1 MTAELRSALGTAILA
16 LAVTLAA
23 LFALSWGMIAVPAS
37 EVLGALVGTADSGNA
52 QIVRELRLPRVA
64 TAIIAGGAL
73 GIGGVLMQA
82 LFRNPMAD
90 AWSLGLTAGGQLGV
104 ALLVT
109 AAAFAGPEAIGF
121 LRNFEGVSITAGAM
135 LGIGVFAFAMVS
147 LARRVS
153 TVTLLV
159 VGLMLGF
166 TVQGIVSVVIHFANR
181 VGGRVFS
188 GWNDGNFASVTSA
201 DLPMLLVP
209 VLAGVLLALA
219 NAKPLTALLL
229 GETYARSL
237 GTDVRRLRW
246 LTLAAVV
253 LLVAP
258 VTAYCGPVTFVGLIV
273 PHIARAIAGTAR
285 ILPLMPLAALAGALM
300 AEVVLLPAG
309 IEYRYTARELAYAIA
324 TELHAPL
331 NLPVLKYLKDP
342 LGHSQDEIDTWY
354 RHWLARTLT
363 PVERRLEQLG
373 SGDFLFDAP
382 GLFEVVLLPQVY
394 NARRFAFDFSAMP
407 RIEAIEAA
415 CLALPAF
422 QRAHPDNQPDNPENN

>member
-1 MTAELRSALGTAILA
+1 MSPALRSTAGTIGLA
-16 LAVTLAA
+16 LAVLAA
-23 LFALSWGMIAVPAS
+23 GLFALGWGMIDVGAS
-37 EVLGALVGTADSGNA
+37 EVVASLFGGGDPTNA

-64 TAIIAGGAL
+64 TAIIAGSAL
-73 GIGGVLMQA
+73 GLGGVLMQA

-109 AAAFAGPEAIGF
+109 AAAFSGPAAIDF
-121 LRNFEGVSITAGAM
+121 LRSFEGVSITLGAM
-135 LGIGVFAFAMVS
+135 IGIGAFALAMAS

-209 VLAGVLLALA
+209 VLAGVALALV

-229 GETYARSL
+229 GETYAKSL
-237 GTDVRRLRW
+237 GTDVTRLRR

-258 VTAYCGPVTFVGLIV
+258 ITAYCGPVTFVGLIV
-273 PHIARAIAGTAR
+273 PHLARAIAGTAR
-285 ILPLMPLAALAGALM
+285 ILPLMPLAALSGALL
-300 AEVVLLPAG
+300 ALGADLVV
-309 IEYRYTARELAYAIA
+309 
-324 TELHAPL
+324 HAPWEQHFLHL
-331 NLPVLKYLKDP
+331 NAV
-342 LGHSQDEIDTWY
+342 
-354 RHWLARTLT
+354 
-363 PVERRLEQLG
+363 
-373 SGDFLFDAP
+373 
-382 GLFEVVLLPQVY
+382 
-394 NARRFAFDFSAMP
+394 
-407 RIEAIEAA
+407 
-415 CLALPAF
+415 LALVGAPVVIALLIF
-422 QRAHPDNQPDNPENN
+422 SPTMRGQR

>member
-1 MTAELRSALGTAILA
+1 MTPALRIGAGTAALA
-16 LAVTLAA
+16 LAVAATA
-23 LFALSWGMIAVPAS
+23 LFALGWGMIAVPAG
-37 EVLGALVGTADSGNA
+37 EVVASLFGGGDPMNS

-64 TAIIAGGAL
+64 TAIVAGSAL

-109 AAAFAGPEAIGF
+109 AAAFSGPVAIEF
-121 LRNFEGVSITAGAM
+121 LRSFEGLSITAGAM
-135 LGIGVFAFAMVS
+135 VGIGVFALAMAA

-188 GWNDGNFASVTSA
+188 GWNDGNFASVTA
-201 DLPMLLVP
+201 TDLPMLIVP
-209 VLAGVLLALA
+209 VLGGIVLALA

-237 GTDVRRLRW
+237 GTDVTRLRR

-258 VTAYCGPVTFVGLIV
+258 VTAYCGPVTFIGLIV
-273 PHIARAIAGTAR
+273 PHFARAIAGTAR
-285 ILPLMPLAALAGALM
+285 ILPLLPLAALAGALL
-300 AEVVLLPAG
+300 ALAADLVV
-309 IEYRYTARELAYAIA
+309 
-324 TELHAPL
+324 HAPWEQHFLHL
-331 NLPVLKYLKDP
+331 NAV
-342 LGHSQDEIDTWY
+342 
-354 RHWLARTLT
+354 
-363 PVERRLEQLG
+363 
-373 SGDFLFDAP
+373 
-382 GLFEVVLLPQVY
+382 
-394 NARRFAFDFSAMP
+394 
-407 RIEAIEAA
+407 
-415 CLALPAF
+415 LALVGAPVVIALLIF
-422 QRAHPDNQPDNPENN
+422 SPTMRGQR